1 MAGSAHEVVSA
12 LLRSLSQ
19 GDTAYLATVMRTYG
33 SSPRPVG
40 SMMMYSAA
48 TGVVGSV
55 SGGCIEEDVIAQIQS
70 GALAESTPCLLTYGN
85 NESLAR
91 DARFALPCGGE
102 LIVLVERITEV
113 ATEKWQQ
120 LDSILSERES
130 CVRKVDIHSGD
141 WQFSKVVG
149 GESGAQCFKTT
160 SSKDDTEY
168 FSYRLGPM
176 RKLLI
181 VGANPTAR
189 LLASL
194 ASSLDFAVTICDPH
208 EYLSGSWQTND
219 NFEFKPCY
227 PDGFVA
233 RDFGDS
239 ASAVVALSHDPRLD
253 DMALIEALSS
263 NAFYIGAMGSVT
275 TSRNRR
281 ARLAELGLAEAS
293 LSRLHAPI
301 GIDIGSKTPAEIAIS
316 IAAQLVSAYTKR

>member
-12 LLRSLSQ
+12 LLTSLSQ
-19 GDTAYLATVMRTYG
+19 GETAYLATVMRTYG

-70 GALAESTPCLLTYGN
+70 GALAERTPCLLTYGN

-102 LIVLVERITEV
+102 LVVLVERFSD
-113 ATEKWQQ
+113 AAAAKWQQ
-120 LDSILSERES
+120 LESMLAERNS
-130 CVRKVDIHSGD
+130 CVRKVNIHSGD
-141 WQFSKVVG
+141 WQFIKVAED
-149 GESGAQCFKTT
+149 ESNDPV
-160 SSKDDTEY
+160 SNSHLPLSDTE
-168 FSYRLGPM
+168 FSYQLGPL

-189 LLASL
+189 QLASL
-194 ASSLDFAVTICDPH
+194 ASSLDFAVTICDPS
-208 EYLSGSWQTND
+208 EFLADSWQASD
-219 NFEFKPCY
+219 DFAFKACY
-227 PDGFVA
+227 PDGFIA

-239 ASAVVALSHDPRLD
+239 ASAVVTLSHDPRLD

-263 NAFYIGAMGSVT
+263 DAFYIGAMGSVA

-281 ARLAELGLAEAS
+281 ARLAELGLEGAS
-293 LSRLHAPI
+293 LNRLHAPI

-316 IAAQLVSAYTKR
+316 IAAQLVSDYTKR

>member
-12 LLRSLSQ
+12 LLKSLSQ
-19 GDTAYLATVMRTYG
+19 GETAYLATVMRTYG

-70 GALAESTPCLLTYGN
+70 GTLAERAPCLLTYGN
-85 NESLAR
+85 SESLAR

-102 LIVLVERITEV
+102 LVVLVERFV
-113 ATEKWQQ
+113 DAGAAKWQQ
-120 LDSILSERES
+120 LESMLAERNS
-130 CVRKVDIHSGD
+130 CVRKVNIHSGD
-141 WQFSKVVG
+141 WQFSIVAEGGISATVG
-149 GESGAQCFKTT
+149 EAHLPLSDA
-160 SSKDDTEY
+160 E
-168 FSYRLGPM
+168 FSYQLGPV

-189 LLASL
+189 QLASL
-194 ASSLDFAVTICDPH
+194 ASSLDFAVTICDPS
-208 EYLSGSWQTND
+208 EFLADSWQVSD
-219 NFEFKPCY
+219 DFAFKACY
-227 PDGFVA
+227 PDGFIA

-239 ASAVVALSHDPRLD
+239 ASAVVTLSHDPRLD
-253 DMALIEALSS
+253 DMALIEALTSD
-263 NAFYIGAMGSVT
+263 AFYIGAMGSVA

-293 LSRLHAPI
+293 LNRLHAPI